1 MPTSL
6 KKHMKSK
13 LPLLALALAGICA
26 SALAAPVDSFDN
38 LGTFGWHDQT
48 SLMFQDN
55 SVFHEGTGSMRVDF
69 TQTSSWDDWV
79 TSKDF
84 WSPNQL
90 NWSAYD
96 RLSFWTKVSDMS
108 GRERI
113 DEIAL
118 WDLSGKRAGFVVP
131 APTTTAWTE
140 VIAPFSGFS
149 QDAGFNISEVKALQ
163 IKFTTWD
170 TRAPG
175 TSSVWLDNMQVNV
188 IPEPSALAL
197 LGLGSLF
204 LLRRKA

>member
-1 MPTSL
+1 M
-6 KKHMKSK
+6 
-13 LPLLALALAGICA
+13 ALALAGVCA
-26 SALAAPVDSFDN
+26 TSQAAQVDTFDD
-38 LGTFGWHDQT
+38 LTDFGWHDQS
-48 SLMFQDN
+48 SLMSLDT
-55 SVFHEGTGSMRVDF
+55 SVFQQGAGSMRVDF
-69 TQTSSWDDWV
+69 TPVANWDDWV

-96 RLSFWTKVSDMS
+96 TLSFWTRVSDTS
-108 GRERI
+108 GKERI

-118 WDLSGKRAGFVVP
+118 WDLSGKRAAYVVP

-140 VIAPFSGFS
+140 VVAPFSGFS

-188 IPEPSALAL
+188 VPEPSIMALV
-197 LGLGSLF
+197 GLGF
-204 LLRRKA
+204 LLMLRRKA